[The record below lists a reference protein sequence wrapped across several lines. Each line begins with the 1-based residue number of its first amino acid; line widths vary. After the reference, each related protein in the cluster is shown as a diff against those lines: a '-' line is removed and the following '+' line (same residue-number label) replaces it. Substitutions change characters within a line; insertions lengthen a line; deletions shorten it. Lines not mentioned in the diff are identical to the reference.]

1 MMGGNQPTI
10 RLDVALSLDER
21 PELTTAG
28 TRCSKEPIF
37 C

>member
-1 MMGGNQPTI
+1 MMGVNQPTI
-10 RLDVALSLDER
+10 RLDVALSVDER

-28 TRCSKEPIF
+28 MRCFKEPIF